1 MSLGYVKHRRTVAV
15 VENPGVISG
24 VDSLSDISDE
34 RKSHISEGEY
44 YYRTLINK
52 LINQLIN

>member
-1 MSLGYVKHRRTVAV
+1 MNLGYVRHRRPVAV

-34 RKSHISEGEY
+34 RKSHISEGDY
-44 YYRTLINK
+44 YYRTLINY
-52 LINQLIN
+52 LIN